1 MSTTIRQPFIFS
13 PSTVR
18 ELITLQDA
26 KGFNI
31 PIYQRLYA
39 WSGKEIGKMLSDF
52 YDAFQPRKDYYIGN
66 ITLNFNQET
75 AYYDIIDGQQRL
87 TTLWLIALVM
97 KLNQYKEWDSFLTED
112 GGSLLSFTAREQDTQ
127 YLRDL
132 SAQTGYEELYKIKS
146 KEVNPMMRAGIKT
159 ITSFLKDIH
168 GAELK
173 EFSSYIFE
181 HVRMVAIFLPN
192 EIDLNKY
199 FEDMN
204 NRGLQLEPHHIIK
217 AELLSSVDDEQL
229 MKAYAGI
236 WDAVSQMNRYL
247 EYNLKGEIKDNRK
260 ILQDR
265 ETAFS
270 HYIRYYRNESKQ
282 GLSLEDLIGDGITN
296 KPGEIKSGKN
306 KGFSGKTGS
315 IINFQEFLLHCLKIS
330 LAGKHGNVSLDD
342 KQLLNE
348 FTRLKKHI
356 DVTAFIKLLFDC
368 RVLYDEFII
377 KSIDSGEGTKWEI
390 RKIKGSENEDYIRDL
405 HFRKVVQI
413 QSMLNVSVALSLWF
427 TDALYFLI
435 YKEIDESAFLLFLEE
450 IDFNIGKNIKE
461 NQNFDEL
468 LNRGT
473 DTARYWF
480 YKLDY
485 LLWKDWSVKRGHIP
499 DIDGVNLLNTRIEN
513 FQFRDNR
520 SVEHIEPRNPEL
532 EIWAD
537 GEYAEETQDNLKRLK
552 NKFGNLALISI
563 SSNSSYNNQPAKDK
577 KQDFIARTNKW
588 GIESLKL
595 IDAYSYEDWI
605 IPNMLLHQE
614 KMIRLLEDAYPG

>member
-13 PSTVR
+13 PSTIG
-18 ELITLQDA
+18 ELILLQEA

-39 WSGKEIGKMLSDF
+39 WSGKEIEKMLSDF
-52 YDAFQPRKDYYIGN
+52 YDAFQLRKDYYIGN

-75 AYYDIIDGQQRL
+75 GYYDIIDGQQRL

-97 KLNQYKEWDSFLTED
+97 KLNQFKEWDSFLTQD
-112 GGSLLSFTAREQDTQ
+112 CGSLLTFTAREQDTQ
-127 YLRDL
+127 YLKDL
-132 SAQTGYEELYKIKS
+132 SEQTGYEGIYRIS
-146 KEVNPMMRAGIKT
+146 SNEVNPMMMAGIKT
-159 ITSFLKDIH
+159 ITSFLKNIS
-168 GAELK
+168 GPEL
-173 EFSSYIFE
+173 ENFSSFVFGHI
-181 HVRMVAIFLPN
+181 RMVAIFLPN

-204 NRGLQLEPHHIIK
+204 NRGLQLEAHHIIK
-217 AELLSSVDDEQL
+217 AELLSTVDDEQL
-229 MKAYAGI
+229 MNAYAGI

-260 ILQDR
+260 ILQNQA
-265 ETAFS
+265 TAFN
-270 HYIRYYRNESKQ
+270 HYIRYYRNESKE
-282 GLSLEDLIGDGITN
+282 GLRLEDLIEQGIQDR
-296 KPGEIKSGKN
+296 PGEIKSGKN
-306 KGFSGKTGS
+306 KSFSGKTGS
-315 IINFQEFLLHCLKIS
+315 IINFQEFLLHCLKIC
-330 LAGKHGNVSLDD
+330 LAGKHGYVSLDD

-348 FTRLKKHI
+348 FTRLRKHI

-427 TDALYFLI
+427 TEALSYLL
-435 YKEIDESAFLLFLEE
+435 YKEIEESAFLLFLEE
-450 IDFNIGKNIKE
+450 FDFNIGINIK
-461 NQNFDEL
+461 NGQNFHDL

-485 LLWKDWSVKRGHIP
+485 LLWKDWRIKHGNTPVIGG
-499 DIDGVNLLNTRIEN
+499 IDLLNTRIEN

-520 SVEHIEPRNPEL
+520 SVEHIEPRNPDI

-537 GEYAEETQDNLKRLK
+537 GENAEETQENLKKLK
-552 NKFGNLALISI
+552 NRFGNLALISI
-563 SSNSSYNNQPAKDK
+563 SSNSSYSNQPAKNK

-595 IDAYSYEDWI
+595 IDAYSYEDWTI
-605 IPNMLLHQE
+605 SNMQLHQE
-614 KMIRLLEDAYPG
+614 RMIRLLEDSYPT